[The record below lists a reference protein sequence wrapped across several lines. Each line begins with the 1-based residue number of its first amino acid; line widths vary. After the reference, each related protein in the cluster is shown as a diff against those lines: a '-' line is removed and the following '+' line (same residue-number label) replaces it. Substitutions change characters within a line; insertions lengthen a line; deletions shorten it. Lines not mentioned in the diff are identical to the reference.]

1 MSEKKIY
8 MLIYDCDDGS
18 RESFSLFYTSMEFF
32 ETQELRAERIAYLR
46 TRDAELEFIQ
56 RDMSFTHD
64 PREFYAKQY
73 DEDEDVEVPPPV
85 LDRDRD
91 FIALVEK
98 AASSEATDIHLIVR
112 SDDE

>member
-8 MLIYDCDDGS
+8 MLIYDRDDGS

-32 ETQELRAERIAYLR
+32 DTQELRAERFAYLQ

-56 RDMSFTHD
+56 RDMSLKQN

-73 DEDEDVEVPPPV
+73 DEDEDEEVPPPV
-85 LDRDRD
+85 SDQDRD

-112 SDDE
+112 SDDD

>member
-18 RESFSLFYTSMEFF
+18 SESFSLFYTSMEFF
-32 ETQELRAERIAYLR
+32 ETKELRAERIAYLR
-46 TRDAELEFIQ
+46 TRDADLEFIE
-56 RDMSFTHD
+56 RDMSFTQD

-73 DEDEDVEVPPPV
+73 DEDEDEEAPPPV
-85 LDRDRD
+85 SDRDRD

-112 SDDE
+112 SEDE